1 MDILEWAEV
10 EVLYK
15 ALAMASDEARC
26 YVSPDKATLE
36 IASFYNEQFI
46 ESLAKKRSGLPA
58 NEELMYIKL
67 IALKTL
73 IFSISIPKDSGTDFF
88 LISSL
93 FTHISNTIVAILK
106 LVDDGLDYQAFSLL
120 RNLTELY
127 MTLLTVVESPQKR
140 LEYEQASDP
149 ESSRKVWHKFFNKK
163 HFIQMLDMYLSH
175 NAEAKE
181 ACKFWIEVIYSELS
195 SYAHN
200 DYLHAICYTFSIG
213 ENEFNPINLWG
224 ENVSRRKMIYQ
235 RLVQVIAPFEMLLRE
250 MLRDDNI
257 DINFDALFE
266 DTDKPEVLGT
276 KLFQQLISNAGM
288 IILLEYLRK
297 NPM

>member
-1 MDILEWAEV
+1 MDILERAEI

-26 YVSPDKATLE
+26 YTSPDKTTLE
-36 IASFYNEQFI
+36 IANFYNEQFI
-46 ESLAKKRSGLPA
+46 ESLVKKRSGSPA

-67 IALKTL
+67 IAIKTL
-73 IFSISIPKDSGTDFF
+73 AFSLSIPKDRNADFF

-93 FTHISNTIVAILK
+93 FTHISNTIVAIVK
-106 LVDDGLDYQAFSLL
+106 LVDDGLDYQAFTLL

-127 MTLLTVVESPQKR
+127 MTLLTVIESPQKR

-163 HFIQMLDMYLSH
+163 HFLQMLDTYFVH
-175 NAEAKE
+175 NSEAKE
-181 ACKFWIEVIYSELS
+181 ASKIWIDDIYSELS

-200 DYLHAICYTFSIG
+200 DYPHVICYTFAIG

-224 ENVSRRKMIYQ
+224 EHVSRRKIIYQ
-235 RLVQVIAPFEMLLRE
+235 RLVKVIGPFEMLLRE

-257 DINFDALFE
+257 DINFDTIFE
-266 DTDKPEVLGT
+266 DTDKPEVLAT
-276 KLFQQLISNAGM
+276 KLFQQLISNVSM
-288 IILLEYLRK
+288 IVLLDYLRN